1 MGSGSTSQSALDL
14 AKDILAAC
22 NNDLDKLGK
31 FQIQDFTAFKGVGP
45 AKAINLIS
53 ALELGRRKK
62 ASESKKIPQIKS
74 SKDIFELLSPSFED
88 LQHEEFHVVY
98 LNRANKVIDIQKISS
113 GGISG
118 TVVDIRMLCK
128 PALLMYASGVILS
141 HNHPSGNLKPSHQDQ
156 QLTKKVKEALL
167 LFDIQLLDHLIIT
180 DKAYFSFADEGI
192 LWN

>member
-62 ASESKKIPQIKS
+62 ASESKQIPQIKS
-74 SKDIFELLSPSFED
+74 RKDIFELLSPSFED

-192 LWN
+192 L

>member
-74 SKDIFELLSPSFED
+74 IKDIFELLSPSFED

-192 LWN
+192 L

>member
-192 LWN
+192 L

>member
-53 ALELGRRKK
+53 ALELGRRKN

>member
-31 FQIQDFTAFKGVGP
+31 FQIQDFTAFRGVGP

-192 LWN
+192 L

>member
-1 MGSGSTSQSALDL
+1 MGSGSTSQSAHDL

-31 FQIQDFTAFKGVGP
+31 FQIQDFTAFRGVGP

-192 LWN
+192 L